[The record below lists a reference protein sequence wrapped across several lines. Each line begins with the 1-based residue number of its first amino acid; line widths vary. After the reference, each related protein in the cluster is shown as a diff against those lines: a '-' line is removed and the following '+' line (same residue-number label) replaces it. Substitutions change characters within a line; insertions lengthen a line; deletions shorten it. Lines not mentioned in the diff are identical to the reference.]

1 MGRTSMES
9 VWQDISSLSAIWETF
24 CGIHDPQFDISNLDI
39 VGIYENIFGTSVM
52 QLIVNKMN
60 MII

>member
-1 MGRTSMES
+1 
-9 VWQDISSLSAIWETF
+9 
-24 CGIHDPQFDISNLDI
+24 LDI

-60 MII
+60 MIIWKAE